1 MNDPAKEPDI
11 DNAEPHVPP
20 AAETEP
26 TPEATP
32 SDTPAA
38 SESPQGDSSGAKPA
52 VTAPP
57 AAEAKVAELEDR
69 YLRLLADF
77 ENYRRRITREKQ
89 EWDTQALQRIAH
101 DLLSV
106 ADHFDRGLETASSSG
121 IEAAVLDGFR
131 MVHQQLMTT
140 LERVGVVPLD
150 ADGLPFNH
158 AEHEAVTS
166 MPSPSVP
173 PDHVAAVVRKGYRM
187 GERLLRPAQV
197 VVSTGTPA
205 SSENA

>member
-1 MNDPAKEPDI
+1 MNDTNNEPVAEND
-11 DNAEPHVPP
+11 EPHVPP
-20 AAETEP
+20 AAETE
-26 TPEATP
+26 TTP
-32 SDTPAA
+32 SATSSAA
-38 SESPQGDSSGAKPA
+38 TDISQGDASQAKPE
-52 VTAPP
+52 VAPSP
-57 AAEAKVAELEDR
+57 APEAKVAELEDR

-89 EWDTQALQRIAH
+89 EWDAQALQRIAH

-140 LERVGVVPLD
+140 LQRVGVVPLE

-166 MPSPSVP
+166 MPSQDVP
-173 PDHVAAVVRKGYRM
+173 ADHVAAVVRKGYRL

-197 VVSTGTPA
+197 VVSTGTPV
-205 SSENA
+205 SPENA